1 MKIILNLMVLLFST
15 HLVASTSVENMAH
28 SLMKLRAEVVSLDS
42 QIEDEKDEFKASM
55 KSLIMEKNEL
65 DTSIAREE
73 LSQKRLTKDLAKIK
87 KQITDQSKNSEGLK
101 PIVLHAITKIE
112 ERIKSAI
119 PFKVNDRL
127 SDIKRISEQLEGALI
142 TPQKALVL
150 VWNSYSDM
158 IRMSKENAVF
168 KQTILIDGKEVLAQV
183 ARVGSVMMYFKT
195 PDDRVGYVTND
206 GGSYTYLESVEK
218 EQKEQILTLFDA
230 FKKQIRS
237 GYFTLPNAL
246 LEVK

>member
-15 HLVASTSVENMAH
+15 HLVASTSVENMAQ

-42 QIEDEKDEFKASM
+42 QIEDEKDEFKASI

-87 KQITDQSKNSEGLK
+87 KQIIDQSKNSEGLK
-101 PIVLHAITKIE
+101 PIVLHTITKIE

-195 PDDRVGYVTND
+195 PDDRVGYVTKD

>member
-1 MKIILNLMVLLFST
+1 MKIFLNVIVLLLST
-15 HLVASTSVENMAH
+15 HLIASTSVENMAE
-28 SLMKLRAEVVSLDS
+28 SLMKLRSEVVSLDS
-42 QIEDEKDEFKASM
+42 QIEDEKDEYKASM

-73 LSQKRLTKDLAKIK
+73 LSHKRLTKDLDKVK
-87 KQITDQSKNSEGLK
+87 KQIADQSKNSEGLK
-101 PIVLHAITKIE
+101 PIVLHTISKIE
-112 ERIKSAI
+112 EHIKNEI

-127 SDIKRISEQLEGALI
+127 NDVKRISEQLENALI
-142 TPQKALVL
+142 TPQKALVQ

-158 IRMSKENAVF
+158 IRMSKENAAF
-168 KQTILIDGKEVLAQV
+168 KQTIVLDGKEILAQV

-195 PDDRVGYVTND
+195 PDDRVGYVTKS

-246 LEVK
+246 LEVR

>member
-1 MKIILNLMVLLFST
+1 MKIFFNVIVLLFST
-15 HLVASTSVENMAH
+15 HLIASTSVENMAE

-73 LSQKRLTKDLAKIK
+73 LSHKRLTKDLEKIK
-87 KQITDQSKNSEGLK
+87 KQIADQSKNSEGLK
-101 PIVLHAITKIE
+101 PIVLHTITKIE
-112 ERIKSAI
+112 EHINNEI

-127 SDIKRISEQLEGALI
+127 NDIKRISEQLESALI
-142 TPQKALVL
+142 TPQKALVQ

-158 IRMSKENAVF
+158 IRMSKENAAF
-168 KQTILIDGKEVLAQV
+168 KQTIVLDGKEILAQV

-195 PDDRVGYVTND
+195 PDDRVGYVTKS